1 MNHKSSENDGHYNR
15 GSAAHLEQPLGLIAI
30 PVLLGLI
37 GLRQAERTITQ
48 LGQLSESLL
57 QGERLPILSRRCS
70 GVQNSADPKA
80 VGY

>member
-1 MNHKSSENDGHYNR
+1 MSHKFLQNDGHYNKTNT
-15 GSAAHLEQPLGLIAI
+15 AHLEQSLGLIAI
-30 PVLLGLI
+30 PVLLGVI
-37 GLRQAERTITQ
+37 ALRQTERAVTQ

-57 QGERLPILSRRCS
+57 QGERLPILDRRCS